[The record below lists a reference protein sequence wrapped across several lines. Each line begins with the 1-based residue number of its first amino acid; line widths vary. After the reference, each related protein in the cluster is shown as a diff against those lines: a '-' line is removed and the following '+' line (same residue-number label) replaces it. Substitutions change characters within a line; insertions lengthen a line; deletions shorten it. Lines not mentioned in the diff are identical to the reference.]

1 MGGAAWALF
10 AGVSFG
16 VFQAV
21 NRRVNQLIDPYRTA
35 FALLLVAVVGLGIF
49 TAATQDLALVS
60 SAPVISFVAFG
71 AAGVIHF
78 FLGWTL
84 LSLSQQRFG
93 AANTGVVTAATPLIG
108 SLLAALVLDEALG
121 AIAIVAIALVSAG
134 VILIASR
141 TSSADRWLAFPWY
154 ALAASVSWGT
164 SPLFIRWGLE
174 GLPNPLVGVT
184 IGLAA
189 AAALYAIVL
198 ATGKAP
204 TTPGTPPQVR
214 RWILIGGI
222 LVAVA
227 IAAQWTALDL
237 VEVNVVVTLQQ
248 VATPVVVLL
257 APFIVGQQS
266 SDGRGLSSLEWWPS
280 SSARPWL
287 SGPTETA
294 DRPARRGS
302 WPRLRCRA
310 SDHSK
315 PTLPRRPWHN
325 PVSSKSDARRRR
337 LRRLTWQM
345 TTHTQSVGSVPEEW
359 AQR

>member
-21 NRRVNQLIDPYRTA
+21 NRRANQLIDPYRAT

-49 TAATQDLALVS
+49 SVATQDLSLLS
-60 SAPVISFVAFG
+60 SAPIFAFIAFG

-78 FLGWTL
+78 FFGWTF
-84 LSLSQQRFG
+84 LSLSQQRIG

-121 AIAIVAIALVSAG
+121 AVALVAIALVSAG
-134 VILIASR
+134 VILIARRASGDGR
-141 TSSADRWLAFPWY
+141 RLTYPWF
-154 ALAASVSWGT
+154 ALAASLSWGT

-174 GLPNPLVGVT
+174 GLSSPVIGVT

-189 AAALYAIVL
+189 AAGLYAIVL
-198 ATGKAP
+198 ASGKAP
-204 TTPGTPPQVR
+204 TTSGTPSEVH
-214 RWILIGGI
+214 RWLLIGGV

-248 VATPVVVLL
+248 VATPVVVLV
-257 APFIVGQQS
+257 APFIVG
-266 SDGRGLSSLEWWPS
+266 
-280 SSARPWL
+280 
-287 SGPTETA
+287 TA
-294 DRPARRGS
+294 IERWTWRLILGMVAVIAGS
-302 WPRLRCRA
+302 
-310 SDHSK
+310 
-315 PTLPRRPWHN
+315 TM
-325 PVSSKSDARRRR
+325 VI
-337 LRRLTWQM
+337 
-345 TTHTQSVGSVPEEW
+345 W
-359 AQR
+359 AN

>member
-21 NRRVNQLIDPYRTA
+21 NRRANQLIDPYRTT
-35 FALLLVAVVGLGIF
+35 FALLLVAVAGLGIISV
-49 TAATQDLALVS
+49 ATQDLSLLP
-60 SAPVISFVAFG
+60 SAPVYAFVAFG

-78 FLGWTL
+78 FFGWTF
-84 LSLSQQRFG
+84 LSLSQQRIG

-121 AIAIVAIALVSAG
+121 TIALVAIALVTAG
-134 VILIASR
+134 VMLIARR
-141 TSSADRWLAFPWY
+141 TSGSGQRLTYPWF
-154 ALAASVSWGT
+154 ALAASLSWGT

-174 GLPNPLVGVT
+174 GLASPVIGVT

-189 AAALYAIVL
+189 AAALYAVGL
-198 ATGKAP
+198 ASGRAP
-204 TTPGTPPQVR
+204 TTSGTPLEVR

-248 VATPVVVLL
+248 VATPVVVLV
-257 APFIVGQQS
+257 APFIVGTVIERWTWRLIL
-266 SDGRGLSSLEWWPS
+266 GMV
-280 SSARPWL
+280 AVI
-287 SGPTETA
+287 A
-294 DRPARRGS
+294 GS
-302 WPRLRCRA
+302 
-310 SDHSK
+310 
-315 PTLPRRPWHN
+315 TM
-325 PVSSKSDARRRR
+325 VI
-337 LRRLTWQM
+337 
-345 TTHTQSVGSVPEEW
+345 W
-359 AQR
+359 AN

>member
-21 NRRVNQLIDPYRTA
+21 NRRANQLIDPYRAT

-49 TAATQDLALVS
+49 SVATQDLSLLS
-60 SAPVISFVAFG
+60 SAPIFAFVAFG

-78 FLGWTL
+78 FFGWTF
-84 LSLSQQRFG
+84 LSLSQQRIG

-121 AIAIVAIALVSAG
+121 AVALVAIALVSTG
-134 VILIASR
+134 VILIARRASGDGR
-141 TSSADRWLAFPWY
+141 RLTYPWF
-154 ALAASVSWGT
+154 ALAASLSWGT

-174 GLPNPLVGVT
+174 GLSSPVIGVT

-189 AAALYAIVL
+189 AAGLYAIVL
-198 ATGKAP
+198 ASGRAP
-204 TTPGTPPQVR
+204 TTSGTPPQVR
-214 RWILIGGI
+214 RWLLIGGI

-248 VATPVVVLL
+248 VATPVVVLV
-257 APFIVGQQS
+257 APFIVG
-266 SDGRGLSSLEWWPS
+266 
-280 SSARPWL
+280 
-287 SGPTETA
+287 TA
-294 DRPARRGS
+294 IERWTWRLILGMVAVIAGS
-302 WPRLRCRA
+302 
-310 SDHSK
+310 
-315 PTLPRRPWHN
+315 TI
-325 PVSSKSDARRRR
+325 VI
-337 LRRLTWQM
+337 
-345 TTHTQSVGSVPEEW
+345 W
-359 AQR
+359 AN